1 MSVFYYNLGRIG
13 MVLPIGPLMIEH
25 RLIERMINL
34 INKEVNR
41 IEKENIVDVEFI
53 HKATEFIRNYADAF
67 HHGKEENILFRDLKT
82 KQLQEDHKRIMNE
95 LIEEHKLG
103 RKLTKTLISARIDY
117 IKGDKESLTI
127 IKNTLKTLADFYPK
141 HIAKEDK
148 QFFKPIM
155 DYFSTDEKDQMLK
168 EEEEF
173 DKKFAH
179 FLYRKIITDLE

>member
-1 MSVFYYNLGRIG
+1 

-34 INKEVNR
+34 INKEVLR
-41 IEKENIVDVEFI
+41 IEKENTVDIEFI
-53 HKATEFIRNYADAF
+53 QKATEFIRNYADAF

-82 KQLQEDHKRIMNE
+82 KQLKEDHKRIMNE

-103 RKLTKTLISARIDY
+103 RKLTKTLINARIGY
-117 IKGDKESLTI
+117 IKGNKESLTVI
-127 IKNTLKTLADFYPK
+127 INTLKTLAEFYPK

-148 QFFKPIM
+148 RFFKPIM
-155 DYFSTDEKDQMLK
+155 GYFSIDEKDQMLK

-173 DKKFAH
+173 DKNFAH
-179 FLYRKIITDLE
+179 FLYNKIITELE